1 MAVKLVSSTKIYLDA
16 RKLLG
21 ITLSV
26 VHDFPRE
33 YKFTIG
39 SKLQEI
45 SVNLMQEIAAAY
57 INRDKAETIKH
68 LTEFQAEFETMK
80 TLMRIAGEKEWIKG
94 RGKFANI
101 IELMDEIGKQ
111 SSAWKNKVM
120 TTLCSQNRNVTTD
133 RERSFP

>member
-16 RKLLG
+16 RKLLD

-80 TLMRIAGEKEWIKG
+80 THMRIAGEKEWIKG

-101 IELMDEIGKQ
+101 TELMDEIGKQ
-111 SSAWKNKVM
+111 SSAWKNKVVN
-120 TTLCSQNRNVTTD
+120 TLCSQNRNVTTD